1 MHYTLFY
8 NSNDGTLNI
17 FYKSEK
23 KIEEEVFVIVNKTN
37 IVKINV
43 KPNHWHT
50 KRLGIFDEINYVR
63 IDNSERVIYEKTFDS
78 ENREI
83 MKENSYIILK

>member
-1 MHYTLFY
+1 MWY
-8 NSNDGTLNI
+8 
-17 FYKSEK
+17 
-23 KIEEEVFVIVNKTN
+23 
-37 IVKINV
+37 
-43 KPNHWHT
+43 T

-83 MKENSYIILK
+83 MKENAYIILK